1 MNIAFTDYAH
11 AVAAL
16 AGWGLLMMVLS
27 LMSTSRLNADNRTTS
42 GLPKREYSDPGYR
55 RFRAYANAVETT
67 GPFLAVTLAA
77 ILSGANPFWVNLLA
91 SVFLVSRVAMAVIHM
106 FTQSQSARSASY
118 IVGWLCM
125 FGLAVLAIVGAFSG
139 GTA

>member
-1 MNIAFTDYAH
+1 MSAQFANYAH
-11 AVAAL
+11 AIAAL

-27 LMSTSRLNADNRTTS
+27 LLSTSRLNSDNRTTS
-42 GLPKREYSDPGYR
+42 GLPRREYSDPGYR

-77 ILSGANPFWVNLLA
+77 ILIGANPFWVNLLA
-91 SVFLVSRVAMAVIHM
+91 SVFLVSRIVTALIHM
-106 FTQSQSARSASY
+106 FTENQNARSAGY

-125 FGLAVLAIVGAFSG
+125 LGLALFSILGAFSG
-139 GTA
+139 VA